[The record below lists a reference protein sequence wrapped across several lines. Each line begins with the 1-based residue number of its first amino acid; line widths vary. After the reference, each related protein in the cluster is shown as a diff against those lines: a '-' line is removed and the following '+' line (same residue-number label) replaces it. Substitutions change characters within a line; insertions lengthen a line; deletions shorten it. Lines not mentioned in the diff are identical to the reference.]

1 MEEFYIKYNKV
12 IKRVLIVPA
21 TIIAGGIIIVSIGG
35 MAIMGGIVLV
45 GYIIISVGECIVQNV
60 TCIKKCIFNIQE
72 EEEEE
77 EEIRVANVEISNNSN
92 SFTDVTELSG
102 VSLALRIAPVIEV
115 KIMGGE
121 QEQEQEQEQESYMLP
136 IAIVVS
142 KQKIIPCMDII

>member
-1 MEEFYIKYNKV
+1 MEDFYIKYNKV

-60 TCIKKCIFNIQE
+60 TCIKNYIFNIQE
-72 EEEEE
+72 VEE

-121 QEQEQEQEQESYMLP
+121 QEQEQEKEKESYMLP